1 VNRGLLPRRGSRRPR
16 LAVTLVVYV
25 VLAFVW
31 IYGVVNRGDWH
42 DRIGYGIELP
52 VVLVVYLVLAFF
64 LARWWA
70 LLLPVATILVALPA
84 GRNVHLDGD
93 LEFVFFDPLYAL
105 AGWGRSVR
113 GASPTERRTPF
124 SGPRSPVG
132 AGRWRT
138 CRLADRGCSC
148 HQAAEIFCS

>member
-1 VNRGLLPRRGSRRPR
+1 M
-16 LAVTLVVYV
+16 
-25 VLAFVW
+25 LAFVW

-105 AGWGRSVR
+105 PSAALGAAIGVLAGKAWL
-113 GASPTERRTPF
+113 RRQ
-124 SGPRSPVG
+124 
-132 AGRWRT
+132 AGG
-138 CRLADRGCSC
+138 DP
-148 HQAAEIFCS
+148 